1 MNHRSSITFYFLVGL
16 AIAAM
21 LALVFASS
29 AYADSTAISGSGSN
43 AESGSTAISGSSV
56 SDSLSYS
63 GSQSGATSN
72 IGGNDQIIQFNN
84 KTPSTQTIK
93 GVPSVSAGNVF
104 PTSPCMGGTQVGG
117 SGVGFGFSVGTSW
130 TDDECGKRE
139 TARSFQGMGLSA
151 DALAILCSST
161 YAKAAPSCQ
170 KIAQVPLAP
179 LSPAPAAPVKKADP
193 ALTSGPVDPDKVWV
207 K

>member
-1 MNHRSSITFYFLVGL
+1 MKYQNSSLGYFLIGFL
-16 AIAAM
+16 IAIATMAF
-21 LALVFASS
+21 VTSS
-29 AYADSTAISGSGSN
+29 YADSTAVSGSGSN

-72 IGGNDQIIQFNN
+72 IGGNAQSIQFVN
-84 KTPSTQTIK
+84 KAPNTQTVRSVP
-93 GVPSVSAGNVF
+93 GVSTGNVF

-130 TDDECGKRE
+130 KDDECGLRE
-139 TARSFQGMGLSA
+139 TARSFQGIGLPG
-151 DALAILCSST
+151 DAIAILCSSI
-161 YAKAAPSCQ
+161 YAKAAPTCQ
-170 KIAQVPLAP
+170 KTGQALAQP
-179 LSPAPAAPVKKADP
+179 PAPVEVRPVPRADP
-193 ALTSGPVDPDKVWV
+193 ALTSGPTDPEKAWV